1 MKTNTASNT
10 ASNTKLIAALNI
22 IKREYFARHADLG
35 DYFDLYEVRMHP
47 NQSACLC
54 SVETAGEIQE
64 YILSLSDICEI
75 FADAGYYRNYP
86 EDGDSIFL
94 QNFEEEYI
102 YNGEA
107 VQVLGAA
114 FRNQIVGAAWNRWID
129 GSGFEVASLIENQ
142 PFGLVQTTAKAA
154 VEFHHRPAQGGFP
167 SEALAIAW
175 GQEFLPY

>member
-1 MKTNTASNT
+1 MKTTTTTTAT
-10 ASNTKLIAALNI
+10 TKLIAALNI
-22 IKREYFARHADLG
+22 LKREYFARHADLG
-35 DYFDLYEVRMHP
+35 DYFDLCEVRMHP

-64 YILSLSDICEI
+64 HIISLSDICEI
-75 FADAGYYRNYP
+75 FADAGYFRNYP
-86 EDGDSIFL
+86 EDADSIFL

-114 FRNQIVGAAWNRWID
+114 FRTQIVGAAWNRWID
-129 GSGFEVASLIENQ
+129 SSGFDTAHLIETQ
-142 PFGLVQTTAKAA
+142 PFGLLRTIAKAA

-167 SEALAIAW
+167 SEALTFAF
-175 GQEFLPY
+175 GEEFLPY